1 MSFTVP
7 EKPMLIYPSLMRE
20 LGIDAALLLGQCH
33 ELLTNPMIA
42 HHSEQGRE
50 LLLSREQW
58 AHVTQWWE
66 ASTAET
72 LIRRIAD
79 AQYLTVSFAS
89 DGRVHIREARKAVEP
104 QPMQTADV
112 QPIHQAPSPEVELTE
127 LPVYDTPPPM
137 PRRPLPSKN
146 ASVRERGPAPVF
158 GGSIGWKKRGNTEAQ
173 QDRLQQLFEQHEER
187 NQKLHP
193 MAMGWTPS
201 EMFFSMLP
209 RHQIP
214 KEFAETCLDEFVLY
228 YIDKDRKESNWD
240 QKFLAWV
247 KREWVKKQTQQ
258 AREQRQEGFNG
269 TKYEDSR
276 TDTREKRKRVTA
288 AILDIKDTDW

>member
-1 MSFTVP
+1 MP
-7 EKPMLIYPSLMRE
+7 EKPMLIYPSLIRE
-20 LGIDAALLLGQCH
+20 LGVDAALLLGQCY
-33 ELLTNPMIA
+33 ELLAHPMIA
-42 HHSEQGRE
+42 HVTDRGRE
-50 LLLSREQW
+50 VLLTRDQW
-58 AHVTQWWE
+58 THLTQWWDVD
-66 ASTAET
+66 TAQT

-79 AQYLTVSFAS
+79 AKYLMVSFAS
-89 DGRVHIREARKAVEP
+89 DGRVQIREERTIAE
-104 QPMQTADV
+104 TSESADV
-112 QPIHQAPSPEVELTE
+112 LPIYKPPTPDAQLTE
-127 LPVYDTPPPM
+127 LPVYDAPPPM

-146 ASVRERGPAPVF
+146 TSVRDRGPAPVF
-158 GGSIGWKKRGNTEAQ
+158 GGSIGWKKRPNTEAQ

-193 MAMGWTPS
+193 MALGWTPS

-258 AREQRQEGFNG
+258 ARDQRQEGFNG
-269 TKYEDSR
+269 TKYEDTR